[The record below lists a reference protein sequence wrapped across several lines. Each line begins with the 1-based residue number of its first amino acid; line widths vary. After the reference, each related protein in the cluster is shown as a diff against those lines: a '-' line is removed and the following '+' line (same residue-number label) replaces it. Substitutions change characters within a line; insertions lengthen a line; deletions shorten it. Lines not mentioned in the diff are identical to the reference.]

1 MDQRVTNLRE
11 PALGEHRLKPNVIG
25 PWGLAA
31 LAIGITSPAMGLYAL
46 WGPMQVAAG
55 PITPL
60 LFLAALA
67 ITLPTAL
74 SYASLNR
81 YAPSAGGAA
90 AWLWTTVHP
99 AVGFLAGLIMMTY
112 FVMVSV
118 SQPLLFALFFRDLL
132 AWAGL
137 PVPEMTALVLG
148 VALQAS
154 LIGWICLRG
163 AEASIKTTVRLMIVE
178 TAVVVALSATILATK
193 FFEPGAIT
201 LAPLDP
207 RQVTNGVAGFWA
219 AMILG
224 VLAFCG
230 FDVVSTA
237 AEEARAPSEF
247 VPRAIVLT
255 VIGVALFW
263 ALNAWVLTISTS
275 HASVVE
281 YNAQG
286 LTAITPIARTY
297 WGAGNLIVIL
307 TAFTGLTAVYISC
320 VQGASRIIFALA
332 RHRLL
337 PSALA
342 TLAGEKRIPKNAIL
356 AVVGACV
363 VLDFASLLV
372 LRDGLAS
379 FVWWSNGL
387 VFFATLTFM
396 GVNIAN
402 LLYFRRV
409 RPDRYRVLRNLIVPV
424 VGAIANLY
432 LIYAAFFSSL
442 WSAPF
447 PTGRS
452 VVIACLVLLVVQI
465 ATVLYVASRR
475 RELLAHGAPIG
486 AELRSVT
493 AEPRRMK
500 TAAQEHR

>member
-1 MDQRVTNLRE
+1 MDQLTTSSRE
-11 PALGEHRLKPNVIG
+11 SALGERRLKPNVIG

-60 LFLAALA
+60 VFLAALVL
-67 ITLPTAL
+67 TLPTAL

-90 AWLWTTVHP
+90 AWLWAAVNP
-99 AVGFLAGLIMMTY
+99 AIGFLAGLIMMTY
-112 FVMVSV
+112 FVMTSI

-132 AWAGL
+132 IWMEL
-137 PVPEMTALVLG
+137 PVSDMTGLALG
-148 VALQAS
+148 VLLQAS
-154 LIGWICLRG
+154 LIAWICLRG

-178 TAVVVALSATILATK
+178 TVVVVALSATILAIK
-193 FFEPGAIT
+193 SLEPGGIN

-207 RQVTNGVAGFWA
+207 RQATNGIAGFWA

-275 HASVVE
+275 HANVVE

-297 WGAGNLIVIL
+297 WGTGNLIVIL

-342 TLAGEKRIPKNAIL
+342 ALAGEKRIPKNAIL

-363 VLDFASLLV
+363 VLDFATLLV

-387 VFFATLTFM
+387 VFFATLTFT

-409 RPDRYRVLRNLIVPV
+409 LPHRYGVLRNLIVPII
-424 VGAIANLY
+424 GAIANLY

-447 PTGRS
+447 ATGKS
-452 VVIACLVLLVVQI
+452 VVIACLALLLVQI
-465 ATVLYVASRR
+465 ATVLYVVLRR
-475 RELLAHGAPIG
+475 RERLAHGAPIG
-486 AELRSVT
+486 A
-493 AEPRRMK
+493 
-500 TAAQEHR
+500 Q